1 MTNFEALKA
10 KIGYPVSDNTIEL
23 ALTNRGIPTTGI
35 TNDDTY
41 VVANMKAV
49 NLAYADVLIELVS
62 APNISEGGYSISLSD
77 KTTLQNT
84 ANGIYAMYGISS
96 KGGPKAKFVQR
107 W

>member
-10 KIGYPVSDNTIEL
+10 KVSYPVSDNTIEL

-41 VVANMKAV
+41 VVANRKAV
-49 NLAYADVLIELVS
+49 NLAYADVLMELVS
-62 APNISEGGYSISLSD
+62 APNVSEGGYSVSLAD
-77 KTTLQNT
+77 RNVLVNT
-84 ANGIYAMYGISS
+84 ANGVYAMYGESS
-96 KGGPKAKFVQR
+96 KSGPKANFVQR